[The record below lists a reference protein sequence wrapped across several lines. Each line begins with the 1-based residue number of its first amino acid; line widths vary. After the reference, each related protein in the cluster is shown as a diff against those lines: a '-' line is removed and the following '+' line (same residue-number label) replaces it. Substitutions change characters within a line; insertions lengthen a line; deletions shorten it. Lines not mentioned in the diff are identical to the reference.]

1 MPICHPY
8 NGQCPIQNLLKH
20 VNNPHVLLPAI
31 MTSLA
36 VICALK
42 PGVYHS
48 FGSGVSDLF
57 QAIGEGLDDTF
68 MYGFTHYINL
78 GAYS

>member
-1 MPICHPY
+1 MPIYHPFS
-8 NGQCPIQNLLKH
+8 GQCPIQNLVKH
-20 VNNPHVLLPAI
+20 VNNPHVMLPAI

-48 FGSGVSDLF
+48 VGAGVSDLF

-68 MYGFTHYINL
+68 MDGFTHYINV
-78 GAYS
+78 GAYL